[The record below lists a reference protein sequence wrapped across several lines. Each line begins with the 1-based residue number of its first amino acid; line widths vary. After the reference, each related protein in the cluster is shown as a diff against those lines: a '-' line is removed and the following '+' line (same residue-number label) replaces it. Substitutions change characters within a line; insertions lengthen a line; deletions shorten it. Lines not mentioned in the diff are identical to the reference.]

1 MVGKSDTTRLTRSW
15 LRGALSRPL
24 QACNGASTS
33 FQPAATDPLHS
44 AVAHV
49 RIGISNVIPMR
60 ETGFWRSPS
69 MLSTWWRRRR
79 PTLAQPGEKQRR
91 LVFVLGGGGSRGA
104 CSVGVLKALLEAGI
118 KPDGLVG
125 CSSGAFNAV
134 ALAAKPDLETI
145 AQLAQVWRSIR
156 NRDLFH
162 RNPLRMAYRYVRTRN
177 SVFDSRYLRTLA
189 AMNLPATFEQLSLP
203 CAVIATNLTRARKEI
218 FTTGSVPDAVA
229 ASAAIPGLF
238 NPYRIGDEEF
248 VDGAVAENVGLP
260 EAIQLGATHI
270 VAIDNSTSN
279 PRRPPNHTLTG
290 ILAQSIQIMLGQR
303 MLEEYQRYSDQ
314 AEICLMVPNVEF
326 GTAGTDFSQVDRL
339 IDEAYAR
346 TRGFLEAG
354 GLDRKGRLEP
364 GIHYMLPLRHPSVIS
379 LAQ

>member
-1 MVGKSDTTRLTRSW
+1 M
-15 LRGALSRPL
+15 
-24 QACNGASTS
+24 
-33 FQPAATDPLHS
+33 
-44 AVAHV
+44 
-49 RIGISNVIPMR
+49 
-60 ETGFWRSPS
+60 
-69 MLSTWWRRRR
+69 
-79 PTLAQPGEKQRR
+79 
-91 LVFVLGGGGSRGA
+91 
-104 CSVGVLKALLEAGI
+104 KALLEAGI

-134 ALAAKPDLETI
+134 ALAAKPDLDTI
-145 AQLAQVWRSIR
+145 DKLAHVWRSIR
-156 NRDLFH
+156 NRDLFD
-162 RNPLRMAYRYVRTRN
+162 RNPVRMAYRFVRSRN
-177 SVFDSRYLRTLA
+177 SFFDSRYLRTLA
-189 AMNLPATFEQLSLP
+189 AMNLPATFEELVLP
-203 CAVIATNLTRARKEI
+203 CAIIATNLTRARKEI

-303 MLEEYQRYSDQ
+303 MLEEYQRYSGQ
-314 AEICLMVPNVEF
+314 AEICLMFPNVEF

-346 TRGFLEAG
+346 TRGFLQAG
-354 GLDRKGRLEP
+354 GLDRRGRLEP

>member
-1 MVGKSDTTRLTRSW
+1 M
-15 LRGALSRPL
+15 
-24 QACNGASTS
+24 TS
-33 FQPAATDPLHS
+33 GL
-44 AVAHV
+44 
-49 RIGISNVIPMR
+49 IGPMLIPVR
-60 ETGFWRSPS
+60 ETAAQSIRRRSRRS
-69 MLSTWWRRRR
+69 SLARASWWRRRR

-156 NRDLFH
+156 NRDLFD

-189 AMNLPATFEQLSLP
+189 AMNLPATFEQLALP

-248 VDGAVAENVGLP
+248 VDAAVAENVGLP
-260 EAIQLGATHI
+260 EAIQLGATHL

-279 PRRPPNHTLTG
+279 PRIPPNHSLTG

-303 MLEEYQRYSDQ
+303 TLEEYQRFANQ
-314 AEICLMVPNVEF
+314 AEISLLVSNVEF

-346 TRGFLEAG
+346 TRAFLENG
-354 GLDRKGRLEP
+354 GIDSTGHLES
-364 GIHYMLPLRHPSVIS
+364 GIHYMLPLRRHTVIS

>member
-1 MVGKSDTTRLTRSW
+1 MITSGLTRPILIRVWRWPRLVDQAAQPQVFARPSF
-15 LRGALSRPL
+15 LIERARGHLAQAGRRRPL
-24 QACNGASTS
+24 DDSVEPMDLAGDMAIRLKDLQEGLS
-33 FQPAATDPLHS
+33 FTKDLLGIGPMHS
-44 AVAHV
+44 GERSYAK
-49 RIGISNVIPMR
+49 PMR
-60 ETGFWRSPS
+60 EARLWRSPPI
-69 MLSTWWRRRR
+69 LSCGRRGR
-79 PTLAQPGEKQRR
+79 PKIAQPGGKQRR

-145 AQLAQVWRSIR
+145 EQLAQVWRSIR
-156 NRDLFH
+156 NRDLFN
-162 RNPLRMAYRYVRTRN
+162 RNPLRMAHRYVRSRN
-177 SVFDSRYLRTLA
+177 SFFDSRYLRTLA
-189 AMNLPATFEQLSLP
+189 AMNLPATFEQLVLP

-218 FTTGSVPDAVA
+218 FTTGSVPAAVA
-229 ASAAIPGLF
+229 AAAAIPGLF

-290 ILAQSIQIMLGQR
+290 IL
-303 MLEEYQRYSDQ
+303 
-314 AEICLMVPNVEF
+314 
-326 GTAGTDFSQVDRL
+326 
-339 IDEAYAR
+339 
-346 TRGFLEAG
+346 
-354 GLDRKGRLEP
+354 
-364 GIHYMLPLRHPSVIS
+364 
-379 LAQ
+379 

>member
-1 MVGKSDTTRLTRSW
+1 P
-15 LRGALSRPL
+15 PL
-24 QACNGASTS
+24 VSLFKASNGASTS
-33 FQPAATDPLHS
+33 FQPSATDPLHS

-49 RIGISNVIPMR
+49 RIEISNVIPMR

-104 CSVGVLKALLEAGI
+104 CSVGVMKALLEAGI

-134 ALAAKPDLETI
+134 ALAA
-145 AQLAQVWRSIR
+145 
-156 NRDLFH
+156 
-162 RNPLRMAYRYVRTRN
+162 
-177 SVFDSRYLRTLA
+177 
-189 AMNLPATFEQLSLP
+189 
-203 CAVIATNLTRARKEI
+203 
-218 FTTGSVPDAVA
+218 
-229 ASAAIPGLF
+229 IPGLF
-238 NPYRIGDEEF
+238 NPYRIGNEEF

-270 VAIDNSTSN
+270 AAIDNSTSN

-303 MLEEYQRYSDQ
+303 MLEEYQRYSGQ
-314 AEICLMVPNVEF
+314 AEICLMFPNVEF
-326 GTAGTDFSQVDRL
+326 GTAGTDF
-339 IDEAYAR
+339 
-346 TRGFLEAG
+346 
-354 GLDRKGRLEP
+354 
-364 GIHYMLPLRHPSVIS
+364 
-379 LAQ
+379 

>member
-60 ETGFWRSPS
+60 DTGFWRSPS
-69 MLSTWWRRRR
+69 MLTTWWRRRR
-79 PTLAQPGEKQRR
+79 PTLSQPGEKQRR

-104 CSVGVLKALLEAGI
+104 CSVGVMKALLEAGI

-134 ALAAKPDLETI
+134 ALAA
-145 AQLAQVWRSIR
+145 
-156 NRDLFH
+156 
-162 RNPLRMAYRYVRTRN
+162 
-177 SVFDSRYLRTLA
+177 
-189 AMNLPATFEQLSLP
+189 
-203 CAVIATNLTRARKEI
+203 
-218 FTTGSVPDAVA
+218 
-229 ASAAIPGLF
+229 
-238 NPYRIGDEEF
+238 
-248 VDGAVAENVGLP
+248 NVGLP

-303 MLEEYQRYSDQ
+303 MLEEYQRYSGQ
-314 AEICLMVPNVEF
+314 AEICLMFPNVEF

-346 TRGFLEAG
+346 TRGLLQAG
-354 GLDRKGRLEP
+354 GLDRRGPLDP
-364 GIHYMLPLRHPSVIS
+364 GLHYMLPARPPSALS
-379 LAQ
+379 P